1 MVGDTSSY
9 VGPIQRYQ
17 SVIASEAWRS
27 LYSNEIAEHPL
38 VPHAPLGTSAHRND
52 AQFPAIPSLL
62 PNLGFCKYI
71 SIQKI
76 WQDESA
82 CTLERIDKGYLWG

>member
-9 VGPIQRYQ
+9 VGPIQRFQ
-17 SVIASEAWRS
+17 SVIANEAWRS

-38 VPHAPLGTSAHRND
+38 VPHAPRGTSAHRND
-52 AQFPAIPSLL
+52 AQFPAISSLS
-62 PNLGFCKYI
+62 PDLGFCTYI
-71 SIQKI
+71 SMQKI

-82 CTLERIDKGYLWG
+82 CTMEQIYNGCL